1 VSHAQKRY
9 AGGTESRVVRSPQA
23 GHSLP
28 ITMGIVTH
36 WPGPPSAECFRRL
49 IIGAFSPQA
58 LLATPDALFR
68 YRGTSYLQ
76 DNRVRFARCGSTPR
90 EFVLVHAIYAGAVTA
105 ASGLGGDA
113 PYGAISPTGATSRGG
128 EPMQRKFRIPKVLCA
143 TLLRHMVQRW
153 IAREGAL
160 VFPRMILA

>member
-1 VSHAQKRY
+1 MSHAQKRY

-36 WPGPPSAECFRRL
+36 WPGPLSAECFRRL

-68 YRGTSYLQ
+68 YCGTSYLQ
-76 DNRVRFARCGSTPR
+76 GNRVRFARCGSTSR
-90 EFVLVHAIYAGAVTA
+90 EFVFVHAIYAGAVTG
-105 ASGLGGDA
+105 ASGLSGNL
-113 PYGAISPTGATSRGG
+113 PYRATSSDGTASRGG
-128 EPMQRKFRIPKVLCA
+128 ADAAQIVYS
-143 TLLRHMVQRW
+143 
-153 IAREGAL
+153 
-160 VFPRMILA
+160 